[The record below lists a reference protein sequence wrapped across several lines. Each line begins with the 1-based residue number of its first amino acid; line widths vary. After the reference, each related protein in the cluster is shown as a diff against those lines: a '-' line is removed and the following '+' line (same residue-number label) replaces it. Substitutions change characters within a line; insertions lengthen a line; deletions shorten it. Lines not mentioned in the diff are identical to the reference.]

1 MKSRIKFLIIITGII
16 YLFFNYKNL
25 IGPYP
30 IKEVKLK
37 GEFIYVDENKLRK
50 DLNLFIGKDLMTINL
65 IEIKKNV
72 EQNDWIK
79 NSLIMR
85 EFPDIL
91 AIELFEYKPLLLWNE
106 KFYIDDKGEKFEVK
120 SKIDITLPS
129 IRSSKSSSK
138 EIYDLYTDISD
149 LLKEIGLS
157 VQTISHAGDMLQVD
171 TNRYKL
177 LVRYS
182 NYPEKFNEF
191 ISIYEQFS
199 ILAKKNIKV
208 IDLRYSTG
216 FAVH

>member
-91 AIELFEYKPLLLWNE
+91 AIELLNAAQAIDFKKINTSPILKSFLKSYRKNVPFIQSDRQLNI
-106 KFYIDDKGEKFEVK
+106 YINK
-120 SKIDITLPS
+120 
-129 IRSSKSSSK
+129 
-138 EIYDLYTDISD
+138 
-149 LLKEIGLS
+149 
-157 VQTISHAGDMLQVD
+157 
-171 TNRYKL
+171 KL
-177 LVRYS
+177 LYINRIISYE
-182 NYPEKFNEF
+182 EK
-191 ISIYEQFS
+191 
-199 ILAKKNIKV
+199 K
-208 IDLRYSTG
+208 
-216 FAVH
+216 

>member
-1 MKSRIKFLIIITGII
+1 MIRNNIIPFMKSRIKFLIIITGII

-91 AIELFEYKPLLLWNE
+91 AIELFEYKPLL
-106 KFYIDDKGEKFEVK
+106 
-120 SKIDITLPS
+120 
-129 IRSSKSSSK
+129 
-138 EIYDLYTDISD
+138 
-149 LLKEIGLS
+149 
-157 VQTISHAGDMLQVD
+157 
-171 TNRYKL
+171 
-177 LVRYS
+177 
-182 NYPEKFNEF
+182 
-191 ISIYEQFS
+191 
-199 ILAKKNIKV
+199 
-208 IDLRYSTG
+208 
-216 FAVH
+216 